1 MTYQICSRA
10 CAKLLA
16 PLIGKENKTI
26 KVQIMIIS
34 FENMGL

>member
-16 PLIGKENKTI
+16 PLTGKENTT
-26 KVQIMIIS
+26 KVHIMIIS
-34 FENMGL
+34 FENRGL